1 MNTRT
6 FFSFAPIK
14 LALWSLL
21 FFAIAGPTY
30 AATLALP
37 PQGSHAVG
45 ETFVVPVYVS
55 TKSGESINAVQG
67 TLTYPTDKLQVLS
80 VDKEGIIDFWIADP
94 VFSNTNGTV
103 SFEGIAHNPGFTG
116 QNGQALSIR
125 FKALAAGMVSLAFE
139 SASVLAN
146 DGQGTN
152 VLTDAPGVSMTLT
165 GLAPVAPTPVT
176 SVTPSDAPKNGP
188 AAGEISSPTHPDP
201 AQWYSSKDVRFVWTN
216 PHDAT
221 AVRVTAD
228 KLPSS
233 VPTKLYEP
241 PISSKNLSL
250 DDGVWYFHVQ
260 ARGAKGWGP
269 VSHFKIQIDSTPPN
283 PMAIMFPH
291 GSTTTDPR
299 PVALFNTTDDL
310 SGIDFYT
317 VTVNGGSTFRLNTTE
332 VKSNPY
338 ALPTQDPGDGKM
350 LVVAH
355 DKAGNTTTS
364 QADFTITGLD
374 APAIDM
380 VEDLTAGDILEISGT
395 TYPNARIDV
404 FLRDRDGDVVSQWTR
419 TTSSGDFRIIW
430 TKRLDAGVYSITAQA
445 TIDTGA
451 KTAISSR
458 IDFQIKE
465 SAIFK
470 MSWLVINYVSLGL
483 LFVALVTTFALGG
496 WYLYERIRVFKHLS
510 SWFGHVQH
518 MCKQCSVL
526 RQTAGE
532 EIASLEAIKAQR
544 ILTSEEEKLM
554 GHLQRIVEKTD
565 AAKNAPTCPP
575 EA

>member
-14 LALWSLL
+14 FVLWSLL
-21 FFAIAGPTY
+21 FFVIADPAY

-37 PQGSHAVG
+37 QQEPRAVG
-45 ETFVVPVYVS
+45 ETFAVPVYIS
-55 TKSGESINAVQG
+55 TKAGESINAVQG

-80 VDKEGIIDFWIADP
+80 VEKEGIIDFWIADP

-103 SFEGIAHNPGFTG
+103 SFEGIAHNPGFAG

-165 GLAPVAPTPVT
+165 GLTPVATAPVT
-176 SVTPSDAPKNGP
+176 SAAPAETPKNGP

-201 AQWYSSKDVRFVWTN
+201 TQWYSSKDVRLVWTN
-216 PHDAT
+216 PRDVT

-228 KLPSS
+228 KILSS

-260 ARGAKGWGP
+260 ARGAKGWGT
-269 VSHFKIQIDSTPPN
+269 VSHFKIQIDSTPPD
-283 PMAIMFPH
+283 PMHIMFPH

-317 VTVNGGSTFRLNTTE
+317 VTVNG
-332 VKSNPY
+332 Y
-338 ALPTQDPGDGKM
+338 ALPTQDPGDGKL

-374 APAIDM
+374 APALDM

-404 FLRDRDGDVVSQWTR
+404 FLRDKDGDVASQWTR
-419 TTSSGDFRIIW
+419 TTPSGDFRIIW
-430 TKRLDAGVYSITAQA
+430 TKRLDAGVYSITAQS

-451 KTAISSR
+451 KTAISPR

-470 MSWLVINYVSLGL
+470 MSWLVINYLSLGL
-483 LFVALVTTFALGG
+483 LFVALVTSFALGG

-518 MCKQCSVL
+518 MCKQCSVM

-532 EIASLEAIKAQR
+532 EIASLESIRAQR
-544 ILTSEEEKLM
+544 VLTPEEEKLM
-554 GHLQRIVEKTD
+554 GHLQRIIEKTD

-575 EA
+575 EV

>member
-1 MNTRT
+1 MNRT
-6 FFSFAPIK
+6 ILFFTPATFA
-14 LALWSLL
+14 LVSLL
-21 FFAIAGPTY
+21 FFVGISPAY
-30 AATLALP
+30 SATLSLSP
-37 PQGSHAVG
+37 ESGTHAVG
-45 ETFVVPVYVS
+45 ETFTVPVYVS
-55 TKSGESINAVQG
+55 TKSGESVNAVSG
-67 TLTYPTDKLQVLS
+67 TLSYPIEKLRVVSLG
-80 VDKEGIIDFWIADP
+80 KTGIIHFWIEDP
-94 VFSNTNGTV
+94 GFSNADGTV
-103 SFEGIAHNPGFTG
+103 DFQGIVHNPGFTG
-116 QNGQALSIR
+116 EKGEVLSIS
-125 FKALAAGMVSLAFE
+125 FKVLGAGNATLSFE
-139 SASVLAN
+139 SAAVLAN

-152 VLTDAPGVSMTLT
+152 VLTDAPGTSMTLT
-165 GLAPVAPTPVT
+165 GSAPVASAPATPEA
-176 SVTPSDAPKNGP
+176 SQNGP

-201 AQWYSSKDVRFVWTN
+201 TQWYSSKDVRLIWTN
-216 PHDAT
+216 PRGTT
-221 AVRVTAD
+221 AVRVSAD
-228 KLPSS
+228 RLPSS
-233 VPTKLYEP
+233 VPTNLYEP

-260 ARGAKGWGP
+260 TRGAKGWGP

-283 PMAIMFPH
+283 PMVIMFPH
-291 GSTTTDPR
+291 GATTTDPR

-317 VTVNGGSTFRLNTTE
+317 VTVNGGSTFRLNTTD

-338 ALPTQDPGDGKM
+338 ALPAQDPGDGKM

-364 QADFTITGLD
+364 QADFSITGLD
-374 APAIDM
+374 APALDM
-380 VEDLTAGDILEISGT
+380 VEDLTSGDILEISGT
-395 TYPNARIDV
+395 TYPNARVDV
-404 FLRDRDGDVVSQWTR
+404 FLKDKDGDVVSQWTR
-419 TTSSGDFRIIW
+419 TTPSGDFRIIW
-430 TKRLDAGVYSITAQA
+430 TKRLDVGVYSITAQA

-451 KTAISSR
+451 KTTISSR

-518 MCKQCSVL
+518 MCTQCSVM

-532 EIASLEAIKAQR
+532 EIASLEAIRAQR
-544 ILTSEEEKLM
+544 ILTPEEEKLM
-554 GHLQRIVEKTD
+554 GHLQRIIEKTD
-565 AAKNAPTCPP
+565 AAKNAPACPP
-575 EA
+575 EV

>member
-6 FFSFAPIK
+6 FFSFALIK
-14 LALWSLL
+14 LVLWSLL
-21 FFAIAGPTY
+21 FFAIADPAY
-30 AATLALP
+30 AAPLALP
-37 PQGSHAVG
+37 QQGSYAVG
-45 ETFVVPVYVS
+45 ETFVVPVHVS
-55 TKSGESINAVQG
+55 TEAGESINAVQG

-80 VDKEGIIDFWIADP
+80 LDKEGIIDFWIADP

-116 QNGQALSIR
+116 QNGRTLSIR
-125 FKALAAGMVSLAFE
+125 FKVLTAGTASLAFE
-139 SASVLAN
+139 SAAVFAN
-146 DGQGTN
+146 DGKATN
-152 VLTDAPGVSMTLT
+152 VLTDATGVSMTLI
-165 GLAPVAPTPVT
+165 GLASAAPAPVT
-176 SVTPSDAPKNGP
+176 SAAPSETPKNGP
-188 AAGEISSPTHPDP
+188 VAGEISSPTHPDP
-201 AQWYSSKDVRFVWTN
+201 TQWYASKDVRLAWTN
-216 PHDAT
+216 PRGAT

-228 KLPSS
+228 RLPSS
-233 VPTKLYEP
+233 VPTSLYEP

-269 VSHFKIQIDSTPPN
+269 VSHFKIQIDTTPPD
-283 PMAIMFPH
+283 PMNILFPH
-291 GSTTTDPR
+291 GSTTADPR

-338 ALPTQDPGDGKM
+338 ALPAQDPGDGKM

-355 DKAGNTTTS
+355 DKAGNTTSS

-374 APAIDM
+374 APALDM
-380 VEDLTAGDILEISGT
+380 VGDLTAGDILEISGT

-404 FLRDRDGDVVSQWTR
+404 FLKDKDGDVVSQWTR

-445 TIDTGA
+445 TTDTGA
-451 KTAISSR
+451 KTAISPR

-483 LFVALVTTFALGG
+483 LFVALVTSFALGG

-518 MCKQCSVL
+518 MCKQCSVM

-532 EIASLEAIKAQR
+532 EILSLESIRAQR
-544 ILTSEEEKLM
+544 ILTPEEEKLM
-554 GHLQRIVEKTD
+554 GHLQRIIEKTD

-575 EA
+575 EV